1 MLCRKQLTLICALIM
16 LVSLC
21 ACGNKNEH
29 TAETTKNEET
39 TVLSDDVVATTE
51 KNETHVSDSA
61 TELTSAEESSKLSEN
76 TTLAQSDELTK
87 AEIVE
92 LYKSAAVKS
101 NSQVKSKQDIYL
113 KHISINNGQ
122 FEKVMDF
129 VTPIM
134 AKLLANNS
142 KETDGITGGYT
153 RMTESDVQSAKVY
166 AVGNK
171 TAIELVM
178 KTQVGGARDDM
189 YAGPIGHA
197 IATVGDIGVVT
208 DQLKDLGLPM
218 EISDENTSI
227 HYTNPTVKVIIDE
240 NGNITKGT
248 WSYTVD
254 IRLNNY
260 TVFGKPVN
268 STSVIMDNVITVNG
282 GFIK

>member
-1 MLCRKQLTLICALIM
+1 MFCRKMLGVMCALLFI
-16 LVSLC
+16 VSLC
-21 ACGNKNEH
+21 ACGDENITEQTTNADVI
-29 TAETTKNEET
+29 TETTDEVTAIPQTTAVEASET
-39 TVLSDDVVATTE
+39 VAE
-51 KNETHVSDSA
+51 Q
-61 TELTSAEESSKLSEN
+61 TSAQEFAQFSEPATDAESAEP
-76 TTLAQSDELTK
+76 TK

-92 LYKSAAVKS
+92 IYKKAAVKS
-101 NSQVKSKQDIYL
+101 NSSVKSKQDIYL

-134 AKLLANNS
+134 AKLLSNNS
-142 KETDGITGGYT
+142 KEMNGITGGYT
-153 RMTESDVQSAKVY
+153 KMTEADMHSAKVY
-166 AVGNK
+166 PSGNN

-189 YAGPIGHA
+189 YAGPVGHA

-227 HYTNPTVKVIIDE
+227 HYSNPTVKVIIDP
-240 NGNITKGT
+240 NGNIVKGT

-260 TVFGKPVN
+260 KVFGKPVD
-268 STSVIMDNVITVNG
+268 STSVIMDNIITVNG
-282 GFIK
+282 GFAK